1 MRTYIVIP
9 CHNEAAFIGQTLDS
23 LLAQTQPAQK
33 IIVVDDQSTDASA
46 EIVSAF
52 AKAHS
57 CIQLHQIQGEAA
69 HQPGSKV
76 VAAFLEGLAQLDD
89 NYDLICKFDAD
100 LIFPEHYLEFICE
113 HFRSHPKT
121 GIAGGFCYIEKDGH
135 WQLENLTN
143 QDHIRGALKAYR
155 KACFKAIGQLKPAM
169 GWDTIDELLAQY
181 HGWALYTDPSLK
193 VKHLK
198 PTGHKYASKAYQ
210 KQGKAF
216 YQMRY
221 GLRLTVIA
229 SLKLALRKGNP
240 LLTIQYLKGYIK
252 AKSAKTEYLVSQ
264 QEGQFIRELRWRG
277 IRTKLMG

>member
-23 LLAQTQPAQK
+23 LLAQTHPAQE
-33 IIVVDDQSTDASA
+33 ILVVDDQSTDASA
-46 EIVSAF
+46 QIVSAF
-52 AKAHS
+52 AKAHP
-57 CIQLHQIQGEAA
+57 CIKLHQIQGTST

-76 VAAFLEGLAQLDD
+76 VSAFLHGLAQLDD

-100 LIFPEHYLEFICE
+100 LIFPKNYLELICK
-113 HFRSHPKT
+113 HFESHPKT

-143 QDHIRGALKAYR
+143 KDHIRGALKTYR
-155 KACFKAIGQLKPAM
+155 KACFEAIGQLKPAM

-181 HGWALYTDPSLK
+181 HGWALYTDASLQ

-198 PTGHKYASKAYQ
+198 PTGQKYTAKAYQ

-221 GLRLTVIA
+221 GLRLTIIA
-229 SLKLALRKGNP
+229 SIKLALRKNN
-240 LLTIQYLKGYIK
+240 LLLAFQYLKGYMK
-252 AKSAKTEYLVSQ
+252 AKTSKTEYLVSQ
-264 QEGQFIRELRWRG
+264 PEGQFIRQLRWRG
-277 IRTKLMG
+277 IRSKLMG